1 MCSKPPPETVARSG
15 TPDPY
20 EQLQVAPGADP
31 AVIDAAYRVL
41 AAGAAGDEIRLARLA
56 EAHAALMDVDR
67 RAAHDRARATA
78 SASEE
83 DTPIPAA
90 WPLGLA
96 FALGLA
102 GLVATTI
109 HFRAMVGGAIAAGPA
124 PGAPPMF
131 TQKCAGCHGANGGGG
146 LGPSLAGVEAKGDAF
161 IRERILDGSPTKGM
175 PAFRE
180 ILPTRDVDALVR
192 YVKGL

>member
-1 MCSKPPPETVARSG
+1 MAEDGAADFYDR
-15 TPDPY
+15 
-20 EQLQVAPGADP
+20 LQVSPKADP

-41 AAGAAGDEIRLARLA
+41 AAAAASDEARLARLA
-56 EAHAALMDVDR
+56 EAHEALMDPER
-67 RAAHDRARATA
+67 RAASDRARAA
-78 SASEE
+78 AVALH
-83 DTPIPAA
+83 DDPVLPIA
-90 WPLGLA
+90 WPVGLA
-96 FALGLA
+96 FAIALA
-102 GLVATTI
+102 GLVATAL
-109 HFRAMVGGAIAAGPA
+109 HFRTLVASPAAGSPA

-175 PAFRE
+175 PAFRAS
-180 ILPTRDVDALVR
+180 LSDRDVDALVA